1 MSLTLL
7 SGDIFGFK
15 QNEGNGQSNERGKRV
30 MYAGYQ
36 NIQNVKRRD

>member
-15 QNEGNGQSNERGKRV
+15 QNDGNGQSNERGKRV
-30 MYAGYQ
+30 VCAGYQ
-36 NIQNVKRRD
+36 NIRNVKRRD